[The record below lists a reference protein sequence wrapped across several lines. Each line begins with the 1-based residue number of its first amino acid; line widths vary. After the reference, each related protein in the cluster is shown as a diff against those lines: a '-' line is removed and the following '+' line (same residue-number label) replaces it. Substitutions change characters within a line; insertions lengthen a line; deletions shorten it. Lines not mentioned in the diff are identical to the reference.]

1 MQDEPLVE
9 NPEIGGGGGGGG
21 GSEPPISSRNWGGGG
36 GSNKIAMVIGPPLVN
51 RAMAQEHNEGMSREV
66 GRGRGYSD
74 ITYTYITVLVFTP
87 RDFLREY
94 VILQK

>member
-1 MQDEPLVE
+1 M
-9 NPEIGGGGGGGG
+9 GGGGGGGG
-21 GSEPPISSRNWGGGG
+21 GGQNPPSALEIGGGG
-36 GSNKIAMVIGPPLVN
+36 GSNKIAMVIGPP
-51 RAMAQEHNEGMSREV
+51 RAMAQEHNEGLSREV